1 MKKIFSNLFTPF
13 RKISPTTSYI
23 LIAIQAIIVIV
34 CLQLFSNE
42 LMPKPSE
49 IIMALWTMLQTRD
62 FYDDL
67 FVSLWQTLK
76 AMSIAIAIALP
87 ISYLVTIPFFKGVA
101 IFITKLRFLTIAG
114 LSFVFLVILKD
125 ASLYKLSLLL
135 FGIVPFFITSL
146 VAEYNTIKSEELDLC
161 KTLKMNPWQSL
172 YELIIFGKLNTSILV
187 IGINFAICWS
197 MIVYVESQ
205 TMGLGGLGTI
215 IFKSQKHLRLEEV
228 FAVLT
233 VIFCIGNSSDW
244 SMAGFRKWAFPFTS
258 IQNIN

>member
-1 MKKIFSNLFTPF
+1 MKKLFLNLFTPF
-13 RKISPTTSYI
+13 KKISPTTSYI
-23 LIAIQAIIVIV
+23 LIALQALFVIA
-34 CLQLFSNE
+34 CLQIFTNE
-42 LMPKPSE
+42 LIPKPSE
-49 IIMALWTMLQTRD
+49 ILAAAWAMLQSRD

-67 FVSLWQTLK
+67 FVSLWQTVK
-76 AMSIAIAIALP
+76 AMGIAISIALP
-87 ISYLVTIPFFKGVA
+87 ISYLVTIPFFKGLAV
-101 IFITKLRFLTIAG
+101 FITKLRFLTITG
-114 LSFVFLVILKD
+114 LSFVFLILLKD

-146 VAEYNTIKSEELDLC
+146 VAEYNTIKNDELDLC

-172 YELIIFGKLNTSILV
+172 YELVIFGKLNVSILV

-228 FAVLT
+228 FSVLMF
-233 VIFCIGNSSDW
+233 IFCIGNLSDW
-244 SMAGFRKWAFPFTS
+244 STAGFRKFVFPFTS
-258 IQNIN
+258 IQSIN